1 MTGRRARML
10 ARRRRTAR
18 NVAAWGTAFLL
29 AVISAPDVW
38 RAL

>member
-1 MTGRRARML
+1 MTARARML
-10 ARRRRTAR
+10 ARRRRTAQH
-18 NVAAWGTAFLL
+18 VVTWGTAFLL